1 MGQFRMKIAGRV
13 GEITTCFDSTIEY
26 CRPYLTEDPADFS
39 AIITAEDRAFE
50 QSASIA
56 EALEEG
62 IRPRKYGEPHLERS
76 AIQRKFAEH
85 LFRQD
90 TLMLHGSAVAL
101 DGSGYLFTAN
111 CGTGKSTH
119 TRLWRGI
126 FGSRAMMINDDKPF
140 VTLREGPVEIS
151 GSPWSGKHGLDTNI
165 TVPLKGICIL
175 RRGSENR
182 IRPIP
187 VSDALPMLLKQ
198 TYRPLDETE
207 TDRFRHL
214 VQRLAET
221 VPLWILECTKD
232 SQAAIVSHAA
242 MSAARK

>member
-1 MGQFRMKIAGRV
+1 MGQFRMKIAGQV

-39 AIITAEDRAFE
+39 AVITPEDRAFE
-50 QSASIA
+50 QEASIA

-62 IRPRKYGEPHLERS
+62 IRPRKYGEPHLERA

-90 TLMLHGSAVAL
+90 ILMLHGSAVAL
-101 DGSGYLFTAN
+101 DGAGYLFTAD

-119 TRLWRGI
+119 TRLWREV
-126 FGSRAMMINDDKPF
+126 FGPRAVMINDDKPF
-140 VTLREGPVEIS
+140 LTIRAGRVEIS

-165 TVPLKGICIL
+165 TVPLAGICIL

-182 IRPIP
+182 IVPLAP
-187 VSDALPMLLKQ
+187 ENALPMLRKQ
-198 TYRPLDETE
+198 AYHPLDAAQQA
-207 TDRFRHL
+207 RFPAL
-214 VQRLAET
+214 VGQLAGT
-221 VPLWILECTKD
+221 VPLWALECTKD
-232 SQAAIVSHAA
+232 PQAALISQAA
-242 MSAARK
+242 MSQR